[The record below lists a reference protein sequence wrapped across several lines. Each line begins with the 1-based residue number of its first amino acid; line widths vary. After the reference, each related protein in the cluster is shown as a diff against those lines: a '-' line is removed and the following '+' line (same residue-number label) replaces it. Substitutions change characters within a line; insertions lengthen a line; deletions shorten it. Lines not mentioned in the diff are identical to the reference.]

1 MIIKIFEV
9 GTYPQGRWD
18 RERVQKLVDAY
29 DPENGIEAPCVV
41 GHHNW
46 SDSIEGELAQ
56 GWVSSLSLNAQG
68 EVWADINAS
77 EQLREWV
84 ATRKLGYVSVG
95 LIAQDET
102 DESKPPLLRH
112 VAFLGRT
119 NPQITTTKLPAL
131 FSCAE
136 ENEDFDYYQK
146 IEFEEDLNSGLTAV
160 KNIPESTAGGSGELK
175 SGIKEFGMSKEL
187 EGRIAELESQNQLY
201 LQQLDVAQKTIEDY
215 KAREEE
221 SAIFKRVDELVE
233 RGKLAPAAK
242 EDFAKAALAVPA
254 ESRESFFAAMNN
266 APGIPA
272 KGEEHFAKDGASP
285 RGMSNQEIRAF
296 AAERKISFEAAV
308 EVLHREG
315 RLEV

>member
-29 DPENGIEAPCVV
+29 DPENGIEEPCVV

-95 LIAQDET
+95 LIAQDQT

-131 FSCAE
+131 FSRAE

-146 IEFEEDLNSGLTAV
+146 IDFKDGLTPL
-160 KNIPESTAGGSGELK
+160 KEYPESGIGGGEK
-175 SGIKEFGMSKEL
+175 PKDGEKEFGMSKEL

-201 LQQLDVAQKTIEDY
+201 LQQLDAARKTIEDY

-221 SAIFKRVDELVE
+221 SAVFERVDELVKND
-233 RGKLAPAAK
+233 KLAPAAK
-242 EDFAKAALAVPA
+242 EDFAKAALTVPV

-285 RGMSNQEIRAF
+285 KGMSNQEIRAF
-296 AAERKISFEAAV
+296 AAERKINFEAAV
-308 EVLHREG
+308 EVLRREG
-315 RLEV
+315 RLIV